1 MCETLLT
8 LIAQKLNLLR
18 KLLKIY
24 LHFLIF
30 VLINNYNLRADS
42 LAAAASRETAEL
54 STLKKERDT
63 LAKRVDVAHANLGKQ
78 RGAWQTAT
86 TTARGP
92 PSGSNE
98 ARRPTGASPAYRK
111 TSSPSL
117 FASKFQA
124 K

>member
-1 MCETLLT
+1 MCETLLA
-8 LIAQKLNLLR
+8 LIAQKSNLTKTAQKLPSFFSHFRSYQQLLR
-18 KLLKIY
+18 
-24 LHFLIF
+24 
-30 VLINNYNLRADS
+30 AGS

-78 RGAWQTAT
+78 RKAWQTAT